1 MKTAILA
8 LLWLLVVP
16 GAWAEEA
23 KAPPKLEE
31 LEALTIERVVLERKV
46 LEERS
51 QKLQQEARAIQ
62 AEVRALE
69 AEYQARARE
78 LDGLVEAAAKRAG
91 VDPKRFRPDV
101 GTKTWRPIKVE

>member
-1 MKTAILA
+1 VKTAILA

-51 QKLQQEARAIQ
+51 QKLQQE
-62 AEVRALE
+62 VRALE